1 MRVTKVGWRSHHSAR
16 TLAPNMPYARDCSK
30 QIRARSALAVFNV
43 KERVFR
49 GIAMLVFVLVF
60 PFVFV
65 FLAIYRGVSLLSF
78 RREKKED

>member
-1 MRVTKVGWRSHHSAR
+1 MGVVVTQHAHPSTEHAYTRDYSIR
-16 TLAPNMPYARDCSK
+16 T
-30 QIRARSALAVFNV
+30 RARSALAVFNL

-78 RREKKED
+78 RREKKEE